1 MRCTV
6 LGLTSNLAA
15 VLRTLMPPAR
25 AALIR
30 SATLSAI
37 SWPTEAFTFTLG
49 PLKASANTF
58 LNNRAFELG
67 KNPEHLKHGL
77 ACRRGRI
84 ETLLMQKEIDAERV
98 KLGQERHKV
107 FQAAPKAI
115 DVPGHQNV
123 ELALGGVPA
132 QRIERRPSIA
142 ALGAADAVIFVDFG
156 HLPASAFCRL
166 TEFMLL
172 IGRGLV

>member
-77 ACRRGRI
+77 ACRRGRM
-84 ETLLMQKEIDAERV
+84 LMQKEIDAERV
-98 KLGQERHKV
+98 KLGQERTRS
-107 FQAAPKAI
+107 FRLRPAGRPI
-115 DVPGHQNV
+115 QNDSG
-123 ELALGGVPA
+123 LPQGP
-132 QRIERRPSIA
+132 R
-142 ALGAADAVIFVDFG
+142 GASG
-156 HLPASAFCRL
+156 AS
-166 TEFMLL
+166 
-172 IGRGLV
+172 

>member
-1 MRCTV
+1 MLMGGTGDIVV

-98 KLGQERHKV
+98 KLGQERTRS
-107 FQAAPKAI
+107 FR
-115 DVPGHQNV
+115 
-123 ELALGGVPA
+123 LRPA
-132 QRIERRPSIA
+132 GRPNSERFRSTP
-142 ALGAADAVIFVDFG
+142 
-156 HLPASAFCRL
+156 R
-166 TEFMLL
+166 T
-172 IGRGLV
+172 

>member
-15 VLRTLMPPAR
+15 VLRTLIPAAR

-37 SWPTEAFTFTLG
+37 SWPAEAFTFTLG

-58 LNNRAFELG
+58 LDNRAFELG
-67 KNPEHLKHGL
+67 KNPKHLKHGL
-77 ACRRGRI
+77 ACRSGRI
-84 ETLLMQKEIDAERV
+84 ETLLMQKQIDAERV

-107 FQAAPKAI
+107 FQAAAKSI
-115 DVPGHQNV
+115 DVPGHHNV

-142 ALGAADAVIFVDFG
+142 PLG
-156 HLPASAFCRL
+156 HASWLTSPGWWTRSCR
-166 TEFMLL
+166 
-172 IGRGLV
+172 RGTNIWSPKTAS

>member
-6 LGLTSNLAA
+6 LGLTSNFAA
-15 VLRTLMPPAR
+15 VLRTLIPAAR
-25 AALIR
+25 AAMIR

-37 SWPTEAFTFTLG
+37 SWPAEAFTFTLG

-58 LNNRAFELG
+58 LDNRAFELG
-67 KNPEHLKHGL
+67 KNPKHLKHGL
-77 ACRRGRI
+77 ACRSGRI
-84 ETLLMQKEIDAERV
+84 ETLLMQKQIDAERV

-107 FQAAPKAI
+107 FQAAAKSI
-115 DVPGHQNV
+115 DVPGHHNV

-142 ALGAADAVIFVDFG
+142 PLG
-156 HLPASAFCRL
+156 HASWLTSPGWWTRSCR
-166 TEFMLL
+166 
-172 IGRGLV
+172 RGTNIWSPKTAS